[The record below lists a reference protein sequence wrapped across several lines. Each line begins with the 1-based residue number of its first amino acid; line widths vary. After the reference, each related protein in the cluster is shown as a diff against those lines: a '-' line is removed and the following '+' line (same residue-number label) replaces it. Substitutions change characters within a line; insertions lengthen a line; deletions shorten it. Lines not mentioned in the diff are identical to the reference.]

1 MRGLLEQFCQAIAE
15 KSSLNVGRKLTAKDN
30 EQDWTL
36 LNNFEASDSL
46 KMKCYDKIYVKM
58 EL

>member
-1 MRGLLEQFCQAIAE
+1 M
-15 KSSLNVGRKLTAKDN
+15 
-30 EQDWTL
+30 

-58 EL
+58 ELWKRVKSKFGYLTVKESAKSIFLSSLL